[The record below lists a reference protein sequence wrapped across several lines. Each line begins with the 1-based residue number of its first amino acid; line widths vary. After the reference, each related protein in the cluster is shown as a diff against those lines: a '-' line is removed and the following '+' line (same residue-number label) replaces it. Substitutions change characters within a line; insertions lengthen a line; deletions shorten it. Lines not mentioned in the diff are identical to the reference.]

1 MTAYGAAAGAGAGA
15 GGRGRILIVGAGFAG
30 AVHAHVLAQA
40 GYRVHVIDKRA
51 HIAGNAYDYTD
62 ENGVRVHAYGPHLFH
77 SKSQKIID
85 WISQFGDFVPYV
97 HKVRAL
103 LPNGA
108 HVPLP
113 VNLDT
118 VNAVFG
124 THFETET
131 EVRAHLATLAL
142 PIAEPANAAE
152 HLLSHIGPQL
162 TDLFFRP
169 YTKKM
174 WGFDLEDM
182 AVAVVKRIPLRF
194 DRTDTYFPD
203 DDIQIMPRG
212 GYTALFARIFD
223 HPNITVALNTAFEKT
238 LLEDYDYCFNAMPID
253 EYFGCALGE
262 LPYRSI
268 RFHHE
273 TAPGVPE
280 QDWSVTNYTDGQ
292 KFTRETTWHA
302 LPHHLVQNTG
312 RHTRTREEPCDY
324 RDNHFERYYP
334 VKTADDRYS
343 ALYERYKALAA
354 AEPGMQFIGRCGTY
368 QYLDMDQVINQS
380 LRSAQNFLDANR
392 AELQP

>member
-1 MTAYGAAAGAGAGA
+1 MTAQRE
-15 GGRGRILIVGAGFAG
+15 GRGRILVVGAGFAG
-30 AVHAHVLAQA
+30 AVHARVLAEA
-40 GYRVHVIDKRA
+40 GYAVQVIDKRA
-51 HIAGNAYDYTD
+51 HIAGNAYDHVD

-77 SKSQKIID
+77 SKSRKIID
-85 WISQFGDFVPYV
+85 WISQFGEFVPYV

-103 LPNGA
+103 LPGGA
-108 HVPLP
+108 QAPMP

-124 THFETET
+124 TSFETEAQ
-131 EVRAHLATLAL
+131 VRAHLKSLAL

-152 HLLSHIGPQL
+152 HLLANIGQEL

-174 WGFDLEDM
+174 WGFELEDM

-194 DRTDTYFPD
+194 DRTDTYFAD
-203 DDIQIMPRG
+203 DEIQIMPRD
-212 GYTALFARIFD
+212 GYTALFERIFA
-223 HPNITVALNTAFEKT
+223 HPNISVALNTPFEKAM
-238 LLEDYDYCFNAMPID
+238 LADYDFCFNAMPID
-253 EYFGCALGE
+253 EYFGFALGE

-273 TAPGVPE
+273 TAAGAPA
-280 QDWSVTNYTDGQ
+280 QDWSVTNFTDMG
-292 KFTRETTWHA
+292 KFTRETAWHV
-302 LPHHLVQNTG
+302 LPHHLVQDTG

-324 RDNHFERYYP
+324 RDNNLERYYP

-354 AEPGMQFIGRCGTY
+354 AERGMQFIGRCGTY

-380 LRSAQNFLDANR
+380 LRSAENFLEAQ
-392 AELQP
+392 AG